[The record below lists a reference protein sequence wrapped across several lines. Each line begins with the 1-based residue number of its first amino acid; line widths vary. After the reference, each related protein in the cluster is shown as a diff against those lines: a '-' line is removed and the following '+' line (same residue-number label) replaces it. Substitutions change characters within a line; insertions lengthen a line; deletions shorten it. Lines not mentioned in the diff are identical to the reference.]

1 MSSGFFL
8 GPPTFDPG
16 DIEST
21 TSGVTITNGENS
33 TVGPDVQINISD
45 ADATHDGLLQKEDWV
60 IFNSKDPGGSAA
72 AAQAFAIQRS
82 NHTGTQLA
90 STISDFAA
98 AADAAVLP
106 TGGTT
111 GQVLSKVDGTNY
123 NVQWSTPAGSTPTGD
138 PMTFAGFDSGGNL
151 FTIPDWSINAQG
163 GANQSIFFNA
173 VEDAAVHLFNNFQN
187 TVTATEDLTNTT
199 YFNTQFYTYLNGDFD
214 HHESHTLAVGMQA
227 DGIGNF
233 GNVQVF
239 SLNLTLG
246 DGTNISES
254 ETHQLQNDF
263 LRVQANH
270 TVNTNIA
277 LRNSQINI
285 DAGGSV
291 AGIGHSYQAINVN
304 GVSTQ
309 NINHYALD
317 ININADQP
325 GGVGVNHLL
334 LNAQINGAIQYGGGV
349 AVGWNFNSGANVA
362 NSFQG
367 HEENSH
373 WYSGSTMNGH
383 SSYTAYPNFD
393 SGVTING
400 GYQFI
405 SASPTINA
413 DFLTFGVGG
422 SYINP
427 QINAP
432 VNNMQG
438 YQWSPNIS
446 ATGSVSGGIQGYTD
460 NLVIRTGATIND
472 HTSFGAYPTL
482 ESGATANVFRAF
494 NTNVQVDG
502 TVTQGVYLGDWS
514 VQSSTVIPEI
524 NGMRLNFSQAK
535 ASQPMMGYS
544 VQDGRIDI
552 QAKYS
557 SEEYGATPGFIGLN
571 GIGGLFSVDAG
582 FPISNT
588 LTLANSIGMSAIF
601 WDDYGADPFVGTLG
615 FANIASVAQMG
626 VHNTKSVSAYNHLL
640 IAVSVPDLAA
650 NGFPTFVDG
659 GTLDNAY
666 FVRLPGFLA
675 QGGDVSITN
684 QYQIYMD
691 AIGGAANATNAWGL
705 YIADSAY
712 ENYIKGSINIDTASG
727 KVSNGN
733 VGFEIGGTAKVIRNS
748 VLTDTQVNAITPL
761 NGMQT
766 YNSTKA
772 RQVWHDG
779 SRWNESG
786 VFYKNHLLFPQTTP
800 PVVTPD
806 ANAGTGAT
814 GSVSTGSADAS
825 GQLTLT
831 TGSASWVAG
840 DQVGVAFDQA
850 YDTAPSCII
859 FPANDNAMLAM
870 ANVYVTTTTTGF
882 KIVFYN
888 PDSAATTY
896 IWHYQVSGN

>member
-8 GPPTFDPG
+8 GPPSFDPG
-16 DIEST
+16 DIST
-21 TSGVTITNGENS
+21 TTDGITIGNGTNS
-33 TVGPDVQINISD
+33 TVGPNVTINIQD
-45 ADATHDGLLQKEDWV
+45 ASATQDGLLTKEDWAV
-60 IFNSKDPGGSAA
+60 FNSKDAGGAAA

-111 GQVLSKVDGTNY
+111 GQVLSKVDGANY
-123 NVQWSTPAGSTPTGD
+123 NVQWSTPSGSTPTGD
-138 PMTFAGFDSGGNL
+138 PLTFAGFDNSGNL
-151 FTIPDWSINAQG
+151 YTIPDWAINAQG
-163 GANQSIFFNA
+163 GVNQGINLTPADPGGVLLINNWQDSITPTANL
-173 VEDAAVHLFNNFQN
+173 D
-187 TVTATEDLTNTT
+187 NTT
-199 YFNTQFYTYLNGDFD
+199 YFHSQFYLYLNGPFN
-214 HHESHTLAVGMQA
+214 HTQTHGVAIGIQA
-227 DGIGNF
+227 DNTGDF
-233 GNVQVF
+233 GDIQVF
-239 SLNLTLG
+239 ALNMTLG
-246 DGTNISES
+246 DGTNVSTS
-254 ETHQLQNDF
+254 DTHQLQNDF
-263 LRVQANH
+263 LRVRSNH
-270 TVNTNIA
+270 TTTNSIA
-277 LRNSQINI
+277 LHNAQINI
-285 DAGGSV
+285 EAGASV
-291 AGIGHSYQAINVN
+291 AGIGHSYSSIIVD
-304 GVSTQ
+304 GESTQ
-309 NINHYALD
+309 NINHLVLD
-317 ININADQP
+317 VNINADQP
-325 GGVGVNHLL
+325 SGVGVNHLL
-334 LNAQINGAIQYGGGV
+334 LNSQISGVIQYGGGV
-349 AVGWNFNSGANVA
+349 GVGWNFNSGATLT
-362 NSFQG
+362 NSFQA
-367 HEENSH
+367 HMDNSH

-400 GYQFI
+400 GYQVF

-524 NGMRLNFSQAK
+524 NGMRINFNQAK

-640 IAVSVPDLAA
+640 IAVSVPDLAS

-659 GTLDNAY
+659 GNVDNAY

-675 QGGDVSITN
+675 QGGNVSVTN

-691 AIGGAANATNAWGL
+691 AIGGAANAVNAWGL
-705 YIADSAY
+705 YIADTAY
-712 ENYIKGSINIDTASG
+712 ENYIKGSLNIDTSSG
-727 KVSNGN
+727 KVSNTSI
-733 VGFEIGGTAKVIRNS
+733 GFELGSTTKAIRNS
-748 VLTDTQVNAITPL
+748 VLTNTQVNALTKL
-761 NGMQT
+761 AGMQT
-766 YNSTKA
+766 YNSTIT
-772 RQVWHDG
+772 RPVWTDG
-779 SRWNESG
+779 SRWNEAG

-800 PVVTPD
+800 PVATPD

-814 GSVSTGSADAS
+814 SSLSTGSADAS
-825 GQLTLT
+825 GQLTLV
-831 TGSASWVAG
+831 TGSASWAAG
-840 DQVGVAFDQA
+840 DQVEVAFNQA

-859 FPANDNAMLAM
+859 FPANDNAMLAS

-896 IWHYQVSGN
+896 KWHYQVSGN